1 MLSKA
6 QIKRI
11 SSYKESKYRN
21 QDKVFVVEGVK
32 VVNELLNSC
41 FEIETICAL
50 RQWLDD
56 NSKSIINKTNNIIEV
71 SGDELKKI
79 SSFSTPNQVLAV
91 VKTPSPKEVVFK
103 DKLVIALDQINDPG
117 NLGTII
123 RIAHWFGIED
133 IICSENTVDQFN
145 PKTIQS
151 TMGSLFRVNVSY
163 HNLKSY
169 LQNLPKDYP
178 IYGAVVENGENIY
191 EKQVQKQG
199 IIIIGSESHGICN
212 EILPLINNPITIP
225 NFSINQ
231 KAESLNASIA
241 TGIIVSEF
249 KRRG

>member
-6 QIKRI
+6 LIKRI

-50 RQWLDD
+50 KQWLDD
-56 NSKSIINKTNNIIEV
+56 NSNIIISKTNNIIEV
-71 SGDELKKI
+71 NEDDLKKI

-163 HNLKSY
+163 HNLKFY

-191 EKQVQKQG
+191 EKQVQKHG
-199 IIIIGSESHGICN
+199 IIIIGSESHGISN

>member
-6 QIKRI
+6 LIKRI

-133 IICSENTVDQFN
+133 VICSENTVDQYN

-169 LQNLPKDYP
+169 LQNLPEDYP
-178 IYGAVVENGENIY
+178 IYGTIVENGENIY

-199 IIIIGSESHGICN
+199 IIIIGSESHGISD

-231 KAESLNASIA
+231 RAESLNASIA

-249 KRRG
+249 RRRG

>member
-6 QIKRI
+6 LIKRI

-191 EKQVQKQG
+191 EKQFQKHG
-199 IIIIGSESHGICN
+199 IIIIGSESHGISN

>member
-6 QIKRI
+6 LIKRI
-11 SSYKESKYRN
+11 SSYKELKYRN

-199 IIIIGSESHGICN
+199 IIIIGSESHGISD
-212 EILPLINNPITIP
+212 EIIPLINNPITIP

-231 KAESLNASIA
+231 RAESLNASIA

>member
-11 SSYKESKYRN
+11 SSYKESTFRN

-56 NSKSIINKTNNIIEV
+56 NSKKIINKANSIVEV
-71 SGDELKKI
+71 NEDELKKI

-91 VKTPSPKEVVFK
+91 VKMLSPKEVVLK

-133 IICSENTVDQFN
+133 IICSENTVDQYN

-163 HNLKSY
+163 HNLKSH

-191 EKQVQKQG
+191 EKQVQKHG
-199 IIIIGSESHGICN
+199 IIIIGSESHGISN

>member
-32 VVNELLNSC
+32 VVNELLNSSY
-41 FEIETICAL
+41 EIETICTL
-50 RQWLDD
+50 KQWLDD
-56 NSKSIINKTNNIIEV
+56 NSQRINNKARNIVEV
-71 SGDELKKI
+71 NEDELKKI
-79 SSFSTPNQVLAV
+79 SSFSTPNQILAV
-91 VKTPSPKEVVFK
+91 VKMPSPKEPVLK
-103 DKLVIALDQINDPG
+103 DKLVLALDQINDPG

-133 IICSENTVDQFN
+133 IICSENTVDQYN

-163 HNLKSY
+163 LNLKSF
-169 LQNLPKDYP
+169 LQNLPDDNP
-178 IYGAVVENGENIY
+178 VYGTIVENGENIY
-191 EKQVQKQG
+191 EKQVQTYG
-199 IIIIGSESHGICN
+199 IIIIGSESHGISN

-231 KAESLNASIA
+231 RAESLNASIA

>member
-6 QIKRI
+6 LIKRI

-133 IICSENTVDQFN
+133 IICSENTVDQYN

-169 LQNLPKDYP
+169 LQNLPEDYP
-178 IYGAVVENGENIY
+178 IYGTIVENGENIY

-199 IIIIGSESHGICN
+199 IIIIGSESHGISD

-231 KAESLNASIA
+231 RAESLNASIA

-249 KRRG
+249 RRRG

>member
-32 VVNELLNSC
+32 VVNELLNSS

-50 RQWLDD
+50 KQWLDD
-56 NSKSIINKTNNIIEV
+56 NSNIIISKTNNIIEV
-71 SGDELKKI
+71 NEDDLKKI

-91 VKTPSPKEVVFK
+91 VKAPSSKEIVLK
-103 DKLVIALDQINDPG
+103 DKLVLALDQINDPG

-133 IICSENTVDQFN
+133 IMCSENTVDQFN

-151 TMGSLFRVNVSY
+151 TMGSFFRVNLTY
-163 HNLKSY
+163 TNLKSF
-169 LQNLPKDYP
+169 LQNLSKDYP

-199 IIIIGSESHGICN
+199 IIIIGSESHGISN
-212 EILPLINNPITIP
+212 EILPLVNNPITIP

-249 KRRG
+249 RRRG

>member
-6 QIKRI
+6 LIKRI

-50 RQWLDD
+50 KQWLDD
-56 NSKSIINKTNNIIEV
+56 NSNIIISKTNNIIEV
-71 SGDELKKI
+71 NEDDLKKI

-191 EKQVQKQG
+191 EKQVQKHG
-199 IIIIGSESHGICN
+199 IIIIGSESHGISN

>member
-6 QIKRI
+6 LIKRI

-191 EKQVQKQG
+191 EKQVQKHG
-199 IIIIGSESHGICN
+199 IIIIGSESHGISN

-231 KAESLNASIA
+231 RAESLNASIA

>member
-6 QIKRI
+6 LIKRI

-199 IIIIGSESHGICN
+199 IIIIGSESHGISN

-231 KAESLNASIA
+231 RAESLNASIA

>member
-6 QIKRI
+6 LIKRI

-56 NSKSIINKTNNIIEV
+56 NSNIITNKTNNIIEV
-71 SGDELKKI
+71 NEDDLKKI

-91 VKTPSPKEVVFK
+91 VKAPSSKEIVLK
-103 DKLVIALDQINDPG
+103 DKLVLALDQINDPG

-199 IIIIGSESHGICN
+199 IIIIGSESHGISN
-212 EILPLINNPITIP
+212 EIIPLINNPITIP

-231 KAESLNASIA
+231 RAESLNASIA

>member
-6 QIKRI
+6 LIKRI

-163 HNLKSY
+163 QNLKSY

-199 IIIIGSESHGICN
+199 IIIIGSESHGISN

>member
-6 QIKRI
+6 LIKRI

-191 EKQVQKQG
+191 EKQVQKHG
-199 IIIIGSESHGICN
+199 IIIIGSESHGISN

-231 KAESLNASIA
+231 RAESLNASIA

-249 KRRG
+249 RRRG

>member
-6 QIKRI
+6 LIKRI

-50 RQWLDD
+50 RKWLDD

-199 IIIIGSESHGICN
+199 IIIIGSESHGISN

>member
-32 VVNELLNSC
+32 VVNELLNSSY
-41 FEIETICAL
+41 EIETICAL
-50 RQWLDD
+50 KQWLDD
-56 NSKSIINKTNNIIEV
+56 NSKRINNKANNIIEV
-71 SGDELKKI
+71 NEDELKKI

-91 VKTPSPKEVVFK
+91 VKTPLPREVVSK

-133 IICSENTVDQFN
+133 IICSENTVDQYN

-169 LQNLPKDYP
+169 LQNLPEDYP
-178 IYGAVVENGENIY
+178 IYGTIVENGENI
-191 EKQVQKQG
+191 
-199 IIIIGSESHGICN
+199 
-212 EILPLINNPITIP
+212 
-225 NFSINQ
+225 
-231 KAESLNASIA
+231 
-241 TGIIVSEF
+241 
-249 KRRG
+249 

>member
-6 QIKRI
+6 LIKRI

-56 NSKSIINKTNNIIEV
+56 NSKRIINKTNNIIEV

-199 IIIIGSESHGICN
+199 IIIIGSESHGISN

>member
-6 QIKRI
+6 LIKRI

-191 EKQVQKQG
+191 EKQVQKHG
-199 IIIIGSESHGICN
+199 IIIIGSESHGISN

>member
-6 QIKRI
+6 LIKRI

-91 VKTPSPKEVVFK
+91 VKAPSSKEIVLK
-103 DKLVIALDQINDPG
+103 DKLVLALDQINDPG

-133 IICSENTVDQFN
+133 IMCSENTVDQFN

-151 TMGSLFRVNVSY
+151 TMGSFFRVNLTY
-163 HNLKSY
+163 TNLKSF
-169 LQNLPKDYP
+169 LQILSKDYP

-199 IIIIGSESHGICN
+199 IIIIGSESHGISN
-212 EILPLINNPITIP
+212 EILPLVNNPITIP

-249 KRRG
+249 RRRG

>member
-6 QIKRI
+6 LIKRI

-163 HNLKSY
+163 NNLKSY

-199 IIIIGSESHGICN
+199 IIIIGSESHGISN

-231 KAESLNASIA
+231 RAESLNASIA